1 VVSRAIVFK
10 GVALDK
16 NLVILRLIW
25 RLVYE
30 PLAESAKL
38 DEKFSK

>member
-1 VVSRAIVFK
+1 LVVS
-10 GVALDK
+10 GSVALDK
-16 NLVILRLIW
+16 NLAILRLIE

-30 PLAESAKL
+30 QATESAKL

>member
-1 VVSRAIVFK
+1 
-10 GVALDK
+10 VALDK
-16 NLVILRLIW
+16 NLVILRLIL

-30 PLAESAKL
+30 QPAESAKL